1 MRIFP
6 VLKSKTSNNI
16 SRAIISNAATIS
28 EPLRGNPRK
37 VHNRG
42 AMKNNTR
49 DNILAL
55 GLMVKA
61 ARQHNAR
68 TVNKL
73 MKIFATLAA
82 S

>member
-1 MRIFP
+1 
-6 VLKSKTSNNI
+6 
-16 SRAIISNAATIS
+16 
-28 EPLRGNPRK
+28 
-37 VHNRG
+37 
-42 AMKNNTR
+42 MKNSTR

-73 MKIFATLAA
+73 MKIFATLTA